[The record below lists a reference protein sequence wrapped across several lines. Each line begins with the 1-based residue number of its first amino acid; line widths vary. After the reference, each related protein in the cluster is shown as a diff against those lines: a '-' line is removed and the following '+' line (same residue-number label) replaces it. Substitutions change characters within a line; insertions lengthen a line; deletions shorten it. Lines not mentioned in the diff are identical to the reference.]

1 MKGILMNKQKIERI
15 RVPSMEEVEGEKKR
29 LDKRGE
35 QRHFLAGI
43 IGTLTVFAAAVVLCV
58 TLFCPVLQV
67 TGDSME
73 PGLREGNLILTRK
86 TDHLKTG
93 DICGF
98 YYNNELLLKR
108 VIGVPGDMVDIDAEG
123 NVSVNGQILN
133 EPYVLQKALGKS
145 DVSFPLLVPE
155 DCYFVMGDNREVS
168 IDSRSSIIGCVN
180 QEQIEGK
187 VILKLWPPGRI
198 LS

>member
-1 MKGILMNKQKIERI
+1 MNKQKIERI

-187 VILKLWPPGRI
+187 VILKLWPPGRV